1 MQPLTQQVPG
11 RLDLGCLASAGGI
24 GAGDF
29 PWEVIY
35 ASSAGVWW
43 ANVEGLKG
51 DAVYPGL
58 VGSWAEGGGGSALG
72 PPVVGIVP
80 LSCFAMFFLEG
91 CLTAGLVHLWAP
103 ALRPDM
109 VCWLSLMDK
118 FAFVVLLE
126 CAVAIYTGWSWHG
139 NMFNCSSSILSVSQ
153 VSVFSI
159 TTRVKYNGSGND
171 RLETLVPPEKD
182 VHACIACASSK

>member
-58 VGSWAEGGGGSALG
+58 VGSWAEGGGGSAPR
-72 PPVVGIVP
+72 PPV
-80 LSCFAMFFLEG
+80 LL
-91 CLTAGLVHLWAP
+91 
-103 ALRPDM
+103 
-109 VCWLSLMDK
+109 
-118 FAFVVLLE
+118 VLLWLE
-126 CAVAIYTGWSWHG
+126 LFLSHALQ
-139 NMFNCSSSILSVSQ
+139 CSSLKAV
-153 VSVFSI
+153 
-159 TTRVKYNGSGND
+159 
-171 RLETLVPPEKD
+171 
-182 VHACIACASSK
+182 